1 AGVQLCAAQR
11 RLRRRLRHPPQHA
24 TAGHRLAPGQ
34 SGLRAGG
41 GRPVG
46 VATGHQPAGAVV
58 VAGAQVSLTPGTI
71 ARAGACHRDE
81 RTSRYHARM
90 NSPVA
95 VPVIRLKSDRSPGH
109 PWVWSAQV
117 HKPASKLPPGS
128 VVEVQD
134 AKSRFVGR
142 AFWNGHALIAL
153 RLLDTHPDAAI
164 DAEWIAA
171 RIARAVQL
179 RREWLQLDRVSD
191 AWRVVHSEGDDLSG
205 LIVDRY
211 ADILV
216 IEYFAAGMWKFR
228 EAIHA
233 ALLTHFPG
241 TQLYWFADQRDNRKR
256 FAELAKGR
264 RVLDLCCNAGGFAV
278 HAMAA
283 GAREAVGVDLD
294 AGILEVAR
302 ANAEANNVAVTF
314 EQSDIFDWVRAAVAR
329 GERYDAVV
337 LDPAKL
343 TRDRSK
349 VMDALK
355 KYFAMNRMALDI
367 IPPGGLLL
375 TCSCTGLVG
384 EGEFL
389 EMLRRVALNAG
400 REIQVLEVR
409 GAGADHPFRTDVP
422 EGRYLKAVFC
432 QVG

>member
-1 AGVQLCAAQR
+1 
-11 RLRRRLRHPPQHA
+11 
-24 TAGHRLAPGQ
+24 
-34 SGLRAGG
+34 
-41 GRPVG
+41 
-46 VATGHQPAGAVV
+46 
-58 VAGAQVSLTPGTI
+58 
-71 ARAGACHRDE
+71 
-81 RTSRYHARM
+81 M
-90 NSPVA
+90 NSPDNTSPTA
-95 VPVIRLKSDRSPGH
+95 ALPVIRLKSDRAPGH
-109 PWVWSAQV
+109 PWVWSAQL
-117 HKPASKLPPGS
+117 HKPETKLPPGS
-128 VVEVQD
+128 VVEIHD
-134 AKSRFVGR
+134 AKGRFVGR
-142 AFWNGHALIAL
+142 GFWNGHARIAL
-153 RLLDTHPDAAI
+153 RVLSTDEAEAI

-171 RIARAVQL
+171 RIAQAVQL
-179 RREWLQLDRVSD
+179 RRDWLQLDPTSD
-191 AWRVVHSEGDDLSG
+191 AWRVIHSEGDGLSG

-216 IEYFAAGMWKFR
+216 IEYFAAGMWRFR

-241 TQLYWFADQRDNRKR
+241 ARLYWFAESHVQRQESFDCRTGDVPEAVEVHEHGLRFHAAPGSGHKTGFFADQRDNRRR

-302 ANAEANNVAVTF
+302 ANAAANNVAVTF

-329 GERYDAVV
+329 GEQYDAVV

-349 VMDALK
+349 VMEALK

-367 IPPGGLLL
+367 IPRGGLLL

-384 EGEFL
+384 EADFL

-400 REIQVLEVR
+400 REIQVLQVS
-409 GAGADHPFRTDVP
+409 GAGADHPFRTDVL

-432 QVG
+432 RVD

>member
-1 AGVQLCAAQR
+1 MNTPVDQAS
-11 RLRRRLRHPPQHA
+11 PPA
-24 TAGHRLAPGQ
+24 TL
-34 SGLRAGG
+34 
-41 GRPVG
+41 
-46 VATGHQPAGAVV
+46 
-58 VAGAQVSLTPGTI
+58 
-71 ARAGACHRDE
+71 
-81 RTSRYHARM
+81 
-90 NSPVA
+90 
-95 VPVIRLKSDRSPGH
+95 PVIRLKSDRNPGH
-109 PWVWSAQV
+109 PWVWSAQIY
-117 HKPASKLPPGS
+117 KPEARLPPGS

-134 AKSRFVGR
+134 AKGRFVGR
-142 AFWNGHALIAL
+142 GFWNGHARIAL
-153 RLLDTHPDAAI
+153 RLLSNDETETI
-164 DAEWIAA
+164 DADWIAR
-171 RIARAVQL
+171 RIDHAVTL
-179 RREWLQLDRVSD
+179 RRELLQIDHVSD
-191 AWRVVHSEGDDLSG
+191 AWRVVHSEGDGLSG

-216 IEYFAAGMWKFR
+216 IEYFAAGMWRFR

-241 TQLYWFADQRDNRKR
+241 ARLYWFAESHVQKQESFDCRSGDVPEAVEVHEHKLRFHAAPGSGHKTGFFADQRDNRRR

-302 ANAEANNVAVTF
+302 ANAAANNVAVTF

-329 GERYDAVV
+329 GEQYDAVI

-384 EGEFL
+384 EADFL

-400 REIQVLEVR
+400 REIQVLQVS
-409 GAGADHPFRTDVP
+409 GAGADHPFRTDVL

-432 QVG
+432 RVD

>member
-1 AGVQLCAAQR
+1 
-11 RLRRRLRHPPQHA
+11 
-24 TAGHRLAPGQ
+24 
-34 SGLRAGG
+34 
-41 GRPVG
+41 
-46 VATGHQPAGAVV
+46 
-58 VAGAQVSLTPGTI
+58 
-71 ARAGACHRDE
+71 
-81 RTSRYHARM
+81 M
-90 NSPVA
+90 NSPDPSSLPA
-95 VPVIRLKSDRSPGH
+95 TLPVIRLKSDRAPGH
-109 PWVWSAQV
+109 PWVWSAQL
-117 HKPASKLPPGS
+117 HKPEAKLPPGS
-128 VVEVQD
+128 VVEIRD
-134 AKSRFVGR
+134 ARDRFVGR
-142 AFWNGHALIAL
+142 GFWNGHARIAL
-153 RLLDTHPDAAI
+153 RLLSNDAAASI
-164 DAEWIAA
+164 DADWIAA
-171 RIARAVQL
+171 RIARAVAL
-179 RREWLQLDRVSD
+179 RREWLQLDQASD

-216 IEYFAAGMWKFR
+216 IEYFAAGMWRLR
-228 EAIHA
+228 EAVHA

-241 TQLYWFADQRDNRKR
+241 ARLYWFAESHVQRQESFDVRSPDAPEPVEVHEHGLRFHAAPGSGHKTGFFADQRDNRRR
-256 FAELAKGR
+256 FAELARGR

-283 GAREAVGVDLD
+283 GAREAVGVDMD
-294 AGILEVAR
+294 AGILEIAR
-302 ANAEANNVAVTF
+302 ANAAANGVAVSF
-314 EQSDIFDWVRAAVAR
+314 EQADIFDWVRAAVAR

-355 KYFAMNRMALDI
+355 KYFAMNRMVLDI

-400 REIQVLEVR
+400 RAIQVLETR

-422 EGRYLKAVFC
+422 EGRYLKAVYC
-432 QVG
+432 QVL